1 MRILSWNC
9 HGLGNAAA
17 VRALLDVLKRQ
28 NPDVVFLSETHL
40 EVYPEECLKRRIKM
54 DFKIVQAS
62 DGRRGGI
69 ILFWRKEVIIHQ
81 VKAEPN
87 FIDVRIEDGPNKI
100 WRFTGMYGE
109 FKWEEKY
116 KTWDRMRS
124 IHQNNNL
131 PWVVMGDLNEIL
143 FDYEKEGGRQRPPRY
158 IQDFHRA
165 LDDCDLSDLG
175 YVGDIYTWHRGN
187 MRSRLDRAVGN
198 LTWNQMY
205 LDAAVIHLEYNHSD
219 HRPLL
224 LDTEYYA
231 AQNPVQNKGQRNF
244 EAKWFR
250 EENFGEIVKDEWEA
264 AVGATSPIDVLQ
276 RLKTMHSGLHAWDQ
290 RVLRR
295 PKRRLREAQ
304 RDLENVMRG
313 PINQETD
320 RRKHEISNLIEKL
333 LEQEEIKW
341 KQRSRANWLHHGD
354 RNTSYFHSY
363 ATARKRRNT
372 IKKLK
377 DATRDFVEG
386 NDLNPVILN
395 YFSNMFSTENNIV
408 QPDFLEKI
416 IPKVTQQM
424 NEDLIAPFTGEDVK
438 NAAFSIG
445 DLKAPGPDGL
455 HALFYKKILAL
466 GRS

>member
-1 MRILSWNC
+1 
-9 HGLGNAAA
+9 
-17 VRALLDVLKRQ
+17 
-28 NPDVVFLSETHL
+28 
-40 EVYPEECLKRRIKM
+40 
-54 DFKIVQAS
+54 
-62 DGRRGGI
+62 
-69 ILFWRKEVIIHQ
+69 
-81 VKAEPN
+81 
-87 FIDVRIEDGPNKI
+87 
-100 WRFTGMYGE
+100 MYGE

-276 RLKTMHSGLHAWDQ
+276 RLTTMHSGLHAWDQ

-295 PKRRLREAQ
+295 PKKRLRETSTKEQ
-304 RDLENVMRG
+304 G
-313 PINQETD
+313 
-320 RRKHEISNLIEKL
+320 KHENREKTL
-333 LEQEEIKW
+333 
-341 KQRSRANWLHHGD
+341 R
-354 RNTSYFHSY
+354 
-363 ATARKRRNT
+363 
-372 IKKLK
+372 
-377 DATRDFVEG
+377 TRVSG
-386 NDLNPVILN
+386 H
-395 YFSNMFSTENNIV
+395 
-408 QPDFLEKI
+408 
-416 IPKVTQQM
+416 
-424 NEDLIAPFTGEDVK
+424 
-438 NAAFSIG
+438 
-445 DLKAPGPDGL
+445 PGTVAS
-455 HALFYKKILAL
+455 AL
-466 GRS
+466 